1 VATVSSLSH
10 ARRAVASKK
19 EVTTVIWMFFL
30 GVFVGAVFVSMF
42 DWATNLRN
50 EERRERWK

>member
-1 VATVSSLSH
+1 MSSLSH